1 MRKNL
6 FRDWSKSDFGYA
18 LKIIANVVL
27 TTASV
32 VFTLN
37 VSSSYLWQSIIL
49 GIVFLIGNFYTE
61 YCSLS
66 FRSDTYIGNALY
78 FAVFCLVVLTFSS
91 SDLWI
96 TYAVIVAV
104 SVLFSLFRFPLG
116 EIMWGKNGWRWVKNK
131 KAEGKKILDRSAR
144 VPLLVLITSALMLFI
159 NYVSEF
165 NKKQTILKEAETQKA
180 AENAGPEGTYRFFEK
195 GVHTFVVDTII
206 PYVRNGDTFFLF
218 VSKDN
223 HIVRTR
229 TYDEEMLLTKK
240 GDTIRIKCCETGK
253 CDEADKLNIAIIK
266 KYNP

>member
-27 TTASV
+27 ITASV

-49 GIVFLIGNFYTE
+49 GIVFLIGSFYTE

-66 FRSDTYIGNALY
+66 FRSDTYTGNALY

-165 NKKQTILKEAETQKA
+165 NKKQTILKEVETQKA
-180 AENAGPEGTYRFFEK
+180 VENAGPEGTYRFFEK

-253 CDEADKLNIAIIK
+253 CDEADNLNVAIIK

>member
-49 GIVFLIGNFYTE
+49 GIVFLIGSFYTE

-116 EIMWGKNGWRWVKNK
+116 EIMWGKNG
-131 KAEGKKILDRSAR
+131 G
-144 VPLLVLITSALMLFI
+144 LM
-159 NYVSEF
+159 
-165 NKKQTILKEAETQKA
+165 
-180 AENAGPEGTYRFFEK
+180 EK
-195 GVHTFVVDTII
+195 
-206 PYVRNGDTFFLF
+206 R
-218 VSKDN
+218 
-223 HIVRTR
+223 R
-229 TYDEEMLLTKK
+229 
-240 GDTIRIKCCETGK
+240 TIRLLRPDYTALHRHCLAGSSIGRFLQF
-253 CDEADKLNIAIIK
+253 DRYDNIGSDVYQAALC
-266 KYNP
+266 NC

>member
-27 TTASV
+27 ITASV

-49 GIVFLIGNFYTE
+49 GIVFLIGSFYTE

-116 EIMWGKNGWRWVKNK
+116 EIMWCKNGW
-131 KAEGKKILDRSAR
+131 
-144 VPLLVLITSALMLFI
+144 
-159 NYVSEF
+159 
-165 NKKQTILKEAETQKA
+165 
-180 AENAGPEGTYRFFEK
+180 
-195 GVHTFVVDTII
+195 
-206 PYVRNGDTFFLF
+206 
-218 VSKDN
+218 
-223 HIVRTR
+223 
-229 TYDEEMLLTKK
+229 
-240 GDTIRIKCCETGK
+240 
-253 CDEADKLNIAIIK
+253 
-266 KYNP
+266 